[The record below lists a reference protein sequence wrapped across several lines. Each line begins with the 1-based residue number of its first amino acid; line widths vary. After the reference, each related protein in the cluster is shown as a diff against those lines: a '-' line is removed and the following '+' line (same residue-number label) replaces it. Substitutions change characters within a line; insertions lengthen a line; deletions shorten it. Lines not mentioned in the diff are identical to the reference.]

1 MIKQYTFK
9 TIVTPA
15 AVRNEFTALRDSLNS
30 SDKELM
36 QAFWNLGIDR
46 LEDIKREV
54 SMLQTAAATE
64 RLEKK
69 ELKLA
74 AKPKVS
80 KPAKEPKVKPAKEP
94 KAVKVKKEPKAKKVQ
109 ASVMFEGNEEPE
121 FFTGVD
127 DDGDFQTIV
136 VDGTN

>member
-1 MIKQYTFK
+1 MTKYAFK
-9 TIVTPA
+9 TIVAPE

-54 SMLQTAAATE
+54 EMLQASAAAE

-74 AKPKVS
+74 AKPKV
-80 KPAKEPKVKPAKEP
+80 VKPAKA
-94 KAVKVKKEPKAKKVQ
+94 KKVATKKAKKEAKPKKVQ
-109 ASVMFEGNEEPE
+109 PTATLVAMDEE
-121 FFTGVD
+121 D
-127 DDGDFQTIV
+127 DVPCLV

>member
-1 MIKQYTFK
+1 MTKYAFK
-9 TIVTPA
+9 TIVAPE

-36 QAFWNLGIDR
+36 QAFWNLGIDCIDR
-46 LEDIKREV
+46 LKREV
-54 SMLQTAAATE
+54 EMLQASAAVE

-74 AKPKVS
+74 AKPKTA
-80 KPAKEPKVKPAKEP
+80 KPAK
-94 KAVKVKKEPKAKKVQ
+94 KAAVKAKKT
-109 ASVMFEGNEEPE
+109 ATKKAKKEAKPSAKVMFEGREEPE
-121 FFTGVD
+121 MFVGLD
-127 DDGDFQTIV
+127 DDDVPCLV

>member
-1 MIKQYTFK
+1 MTKYAFK
-9 TIVTPA
+9 TIVAPE

-54 SMLQTAAATE
+54 EMLQASAAAE

-74 AKPKVS
+74 AKPKV
-80 KPAKEPKVKPAKEP
+80 VKPAKA
-94 KAVKVKKEPKAKKVQ
+94 KKVATKKAKKE
-109 ASVMFEGNEEPE
+109 AKPSAKVMFEGREEVE
-121 FFTGVD
+121 VFVGLD
-127 DDGDFQTIV
+127 DDDFQTV
-136 VDGTN
+136 VVNGVN

>member
-1 MIKQYTFK
+1 MTKYAFK
-9 TIVTPA
+9 TIVAPE

-54 SMLQTAAATE
+54 EMLQASAAAE

-74 AKPKVS
+74 AKPK
-80 KPAKEPKVKPAKEP
+80 AVKPAKAKKVATK
-94 KAVKVKKEPKAKKVQ
+94 KAKKEAKPKKVQ
-109 ASVMFEGNEEPE
+109 AAATLVAMDEE
-121 FFTGVD
+121 D
-127 DDGDFQTIV
+127 DVPCLV

>member
-1 MIKQYTFK
+1 MTKYAFK
-9 TIVTPA
+9 TIVAPE

-54 SMLQTAAATE
+54 EMLQAQAAAE

-74 AKPKVS
+74 AKPKV
-80 KPAKEPKVKPAKEP
+80 VKPAKDKKVATK
-94 KAVKVKKEPKAKKVQ
+94 KAKKEAKPKKVQ
-109 ASVMFEGNEEPE
+109 AAATLVAMDEE
-121 FFTGVD
+121 D
-127 DDGDFQTIV
+127 DVQTLV
-136 VDGTN
+136 VDGTK

>member
-1 MIKQYTFK
+1 MIKQYAFK

-80 KPAKEPKVKPAKEP
+80 KPAKEPK
-94 KAVKVKKEPKAKKVQ
+94 AVKVKPEPKAKKVQ

>member
-1 MIKQYTFK
+1 MTKYAFK
-9 TIVTPA
+9 TIVAPE

-54 SMLQTAAATE
+54 EMLQASAAAE

-74 AKPKVS
+74 AKPK
-80 KPAKEPKVKPAKEP
+80 AVKPAKA
-94 KAVKVKKEPKAKKVQ
+94 KKVATKKAKKE
-109 ASVMFEGNEEPE
+109 AKPSAKVMFEGREEPE
-121 FFTGVD
+121 VFVGVED
-127 DDGDFQTIV
+127 DDMGCLV
-136 VDGTN
+136 VDGTK

>member
-1 MIKQYTFK
+1 MIKYAFK
-9 TIVTPA
+9 TIVSPE

-46 LEDIKREV
+46 LDDIKREV
-54 SMLQTAAATE
+54 SMLQASAATK
-64 RLEKK
+64 LIEKR

-80 KPAKEPKVKPAKEP
+80 KPAKEPKAKKEP
-94 KAVKVKKEPKAKKVQ
+94 KPAKEPKAKKVQ
-109 ASVMFEGNEEPE
+109 AKVMFEGREEPE
-121 FFTGVD
+121 IFTGVD
-127 DDGDFQTIV
+127 DDGDLSCLI

>member
-1 MIKQYTFK
+1 MTKYAFK
-9 TIVTPA
+9 TIVAPE

-54 SMLQTAAATE
+54 EMLQASAAAE

-74 AKPKVS
+74 AKPKV
-80 KPAKEPKVKPAKEP
+80 VKPAKAKKVATK
-94 KAVKVKKEPKAKKVQ
+94 KAKKEAKPKKVQ
-109 ASVMFEGNEEPE
+109 AAATLVAM
-121 FFTGVD
+121 D
-127 DDGDFQTIV
+127 DDDFQTLV
-136 VDGTN
+136 VDGTK

>member
-1 MIKQYTFK
+1 MTKYAFK
-9 TIVTPA
+9 TIVAPE

-54 SMLQTAAATE
+54 EMLQASAAAE

-74 AKPKVS
+74 AKPKV
-80 KPAKEPKVKPAKEP
+80 VKPAKAKKVATK
-94 KAVKVKKEPKAKKVQ
+94 KAKKEAKPKKVQ
-109 ASVMFEGNEEPE
+109 AAATLVAMDEE
-121 FFTGVD
+121 D
-127 DDGDFQTIV
+127 DVPCLV

>member
-1 MIKQYTFK
+1 MTKYTFK
-9 TIVTPA
+9 TIVAPE
-15 AVRNEFTALRDSLNS
+15 AVRNEFTALRDSLKS

-54 SMLQTAAATE
+54 EMLQASAATA

-74 AKPKVS
+74 AKPK
-80 KPAKEPKVKPAKEP
+80 AVKPAKA
-94 KAVKVKKEPKAKKVQ
+94 KKVATKKAKKE
-109 ASVMFEGNEEPE
+109 AKPKKVMFVGREEPE
-121 FFTGVD
+121 VFVGLD
-127 DDGDFQTIV
+127 DDDFETVV

>member
-1 MIKQYTFK
+1 MTKYTFK
-9 TIVTPA
+9 TIVAPE
-15 AVRNEFTALRDSLNS
+15 AVRNEFTALRDSLKS

-54 SMLQTAAATE
+54 EMLQASAATA

-74 AKPKVS
+74 AKPK
-80 KPAKEPKVKPAKEP
+80 AVKPAKAKKVATK
-94 KAVKVKKEPKAKKVQ
+94 KAKKEAKPKKVQ
-109 ASVMFEGNEEPE
+109 AAATLVAMDEE
-121 FFTGVD
+121 D
-127 DDGDFQTIV
+127 DVPCLV

>member
-1 MIKQYTFK
+1 MTKYAFK
-9 TIVTPA
+9 TIVAPE

-54 SMLQTAAATE
+54 EMLQASAAAG

-74 AKPKVS
+74 AKPKA
-80 KPAKEPKVKPAKEP
+80 AKAVKPAKA
-94 KAVKVKKEPKAKKVQ
+94 KKVATKKAKKE
-109 ASVMFEGNEEPE
+109 AKPSAKVMFEGREEVE
-121 FFTGVD
+121 VFVGLD
-127 DDGDFQTIV
+127 DDDFQTV
-136 VDGTN
+136 VVNGVN

>member
-1 MIKQYTFK
+1 MTKYAFK
-9 TIVTPA
+9 TIVAPE

-36 QAFWNLGIDR
+36 QAFWNLGIDCIDR
-46 LEDIKREV
+46 LKREV
-54 SMLQTAAATE
+54 EMLQASAATE

-74 AKPKVS
+74 AKPKAA
-80 KPAKEPKVKPAKEP
+80 KPAKKTAKKVATKKA
-94 KAVKVKKEPKAKKVQ
+94 KAVK
-109 ASVMFEGNEEPE
+109 SVSFEGREEPE
-121 FFTGVD
+121 MFVGLD
-127 DDGDFQTIV
+127 DDDAPCLV

>member
-1 MIKQYTFK
+1 MTKYKFV
-9 TIVTPA
+9 TIVAPE

-36 QAFWNLGIDR
+36 QAFWNLGIDCIDR
-46 LEDIKREV
+46 LKCEV
-54 SMLQTAAATE
+54 EMLQASAAAE

-74 AKPKVS
+74 AKPKAA
-80 KPAKEPKVKPAKEP
+80 KPAK
-94 KAVKVKKEPKAKKVQ
+94 KAAVKAKKT
-109 ASVMFEGNEEPE
+109 ATKKAKKEAKPSAKVMFEGREEPE
-121 FFTGVD
+121 IFVGLD
-127 DDGDFQTIV
+127 DDDVPCLV

>member
-1 MIKQYTFK
+1 MTKYAFK
-9 TIVTPA
+9 TIVAPE

-54 SMLQTAAATE
+54 EMLQAQAATE

-74 AKPKVS
+74 AKPKV
-80 KPAKEPKVKPAKEP
+80 VKPAKAKKVATK
-94 KAVKVKKEPKAKKVQ
+94 KAKKEAKPKKVQ
-109 ASVMFEGNEEPE
+109 AAATLVAMDEE
-121 FFTGVD
+121 D
-127 DDGDFQTIV
+127 DVPCLV